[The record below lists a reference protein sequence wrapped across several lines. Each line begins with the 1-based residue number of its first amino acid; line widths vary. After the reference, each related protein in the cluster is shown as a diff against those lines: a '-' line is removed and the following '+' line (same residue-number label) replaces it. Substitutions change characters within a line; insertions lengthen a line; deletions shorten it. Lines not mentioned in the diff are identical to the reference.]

1 MKALNPVFAGAGTT
15 IFTIMSA
22 LANQHGAVNLGQGF
36 PDIDGPLALRE
47 RAAKALIEGPNQYPP
62 MMGVEVLRQALSA
75 HAKRHYDLNY
85 DWRSEIVVTSG
96 ATEALTASIMGLV
109 KAGDEVI
116 LIEPAY
122 DSYRPIVETIGGIAK
137 PVRIGPPHWAI
148 TEQKLAQAF
157 SPRTKAIVL
166 NSPMNP
172 AGKVFSADELRM
184 IASFVRKF
192 DALAIS
198 DEVYEHL
205 TFDGLAHVPFSTL
218 EGMYERT
225 VRIGSAGKIFSLTG
239 WKVGWV
245 EGPAALIG
253 AVAKAH
259 QYLTFTT
266 APALQIAVAEGLN
279 NHQQFYADLAREFE
293 GNRNHLAKGLR
304 AMGFETLPAQG
315 TYFLTTDIAK
325 LRFNGNDVDFC
336 KHMTEHARVAAIP
349 LSVFYTGEEPQTL
362 VRFAFC
368 KRREVLD
375 EALRRLASH
384 FPRN

>member
-15 IFTIMSA
+15 IFTVMSA

-36 PDIDGPLALRE
+36 PDVDGPLALRE
-47 RAAKALIEGPNQYPP
+47 RAAKALVDGPNQYPP
-62 MMGVEVLRQALSA
+62 MMGVEALRQALAA
-75 HAKRHYDLNY
+75 HAKRHYDLNF
-85 DWRSEIVVTSG
+85 DWRTEVVVTSG

-122 DSYRPIVETIGGIAK
+122 DSYRPIVETIGAVAK
-137 PVRIGPPHWAI
+137 PIRIGPPAWRI
-148 TEQKLAQAF
+148 TEAQLAAAF
-157 SPRTKAIVL
+157 SARTKAIMV

-172 AGKVFSADELRM
+172 AGKVFSREELEL
-184 IASFVRKF
+184 IASFARKF
-192 DALAIS
+192 DALVIA

-205 TFDGLAHVPFSTL
+205 TFDGLAHIPMATL
-218 EGMYERT
+218 EGMFERT
-225 VRIGSAGKIFSLTG
+225 VRVGSAGKMFSLTG

-245 EGPAALIG
+245 EGPAALIS
-253 AVAKAH
+253 AVSKAH
-259 QYLTFTT
+259 QFLTFTT
-266 APALQIAVAEGLN
+266 SPALQIAVAEGLN
-279 NHQQFYADLAREFE
+279 NHAQFYLDLTRELE
-293 GNRNHLAKGLR
+293 GNRTHLAKGLR
-304 AMGFETLPAQG
+304 EIGFEPLPAQG
-315 TYFLTTDIAK
+315 TYFLTTDISK
-325 LRFNGNDVDFC
+325 LRFNGSDVDFC

-349 LSVFYTGEEPQTL
+349 LSVFYTGEEPRTL

-375 EALRRLASH
+375 EALSRLARY